1 MTRRQVVLLLA
12 LSAIWG
18 SSFMFIKVGIEELE
32 PSTLVAGRL
41 VLAALTL
48 VVIVALRTPLGA
60 AFAEIRAHF
69 GAFLFVALLNS
80 VVPFW
85 LLAWGETRIDSG
97 LAALLQAGAPLFTAL
112 LATFFFRSERVDGAR
127 LVGVLVGFGGVA
139 LLVGAVPSGSVL
151 GALAV
156 VATGFCYA
164 VSSLAGGRYLRAVP
178 AATIALGTT
187 TIASVVVLPFGIAQA
202 PTSMPSWKVIGS
214 VFALGVVGLGVA
226 YVIYF
231 GLITG
236 AGASRA
242 ILVTYLVPPMAL
254 FYGATILDEKVS
266 ANDLAGLA
274 LILFGVSL
282 GTGVLQQRLRRSRT
296 PAEVQA

>member
-1 MTRRQVVLLLA
+1 MLLA

-18 SSFMFIKVGIEELE
+18 SSFMFIKVGVRQLE

-48 VVIVALRTPLGA
+48 VVIVAARMPLGTA
-60 AFAEIRAHF
+60 IAQIRAHL

-97 LAALLQAGAPLFTAL
+97 LAALLQACAPLFTAL
-112 LATFFFRSERVDGAR
+112 LAALFVRAERVSGNR
-127 LVGVLVGFGGVA
+127 LAGVLVGFGGVA

-156 VATGFCYA
+156 VLTGFCYA
-164 VSSLAGGRYLRAVP
+164 ASSLAGGRYLGDVP
-178 AATIALGTT
+178 AATIAFGTSALAAA
-187 TIASVVVLPFGIAQA
+187 ISLPFGAAQL
-202 PTSMPSWKVIGS
+202 PGTVPGWKVIGS
-214 VFALGVVGLGVA
+214 VVVLGVVGLGVA
-226 YVIYF
+226 YVFYF
-231 GLITG
+231 ALITG

-254 FYGATILDEKVS
+254 FYGATVLDESLKLT
-266 ANDLAGLA
+266 DLAGLA
-274 LILFGVSL
+274 LILTGVFL
-282 GTGVLQQRLRRSRT
+282 GTGVARNRRRR
-296 PAEVQA
+296 AAAGAHA

>member
-1 MTRRQVVLLLA
+1 MLLA

-18 SSFMFIKVGIEELE
+18 SSFMFIKVGVRQLE

-48 VVIVALRTPLGA
+48 VVIVVARKPL
-60 AFAEIRAHF
+60 AEAVAQVRAHL

-97 LAALLQAGAPLFTAL
+97 LAALLQACAPLFTAL
-112 LATFFFRSERVDGAR
+112 LAAFFVRTERVSGER

-164 VSSLAGGRYLRAVP
+164 ASSLAGGRYLNEVS
-178 AATIALGTT
+178 AATIAFGTS
-187 TIASVVVLPFGIAQA
+187 TIAALIALPFGAAQL
-202 PTSMPSWKVIGS
+202 PDSVPGWKVIGS
-214 VFALGVVGLGVA
+214 VVALGVVGLGVA
-226 YVIYF
+226 YVLYF
-231 GLITG
+231 ALITG

-254 FYGATILDEKVS
+254 FYGATVLDES
-266 ANDLAGLA
+266 LSLTDLGGLG
-274 LILFGVSL
+274 LILAGVSL
-282 GTGVLQQRLRRSRT
+282 GTGVMQGRRRRAA
-296 PAEVQA
+296 AEASA

>member
-1 MTRRQVVLLLA
+1 MTRRQVSMLLA
-12 LSAIWG
+12 LAAIWG
-18 SSFMFIKVGIEELE
+18 SSFMFIKVGVEELE
-32 PSTLVAGRL
+32 PSTLVTGRL

-48 VVIVALRTPLGA
+48 LVFVALRGSVRA
-60 AFAEIRAHF
+60 AAAQVRANI
-69 GAFLFVALLNS
+69 GPFLFVALLNS

-112 LATFFFRSERVDGAR
+112 LAWLFVRSERVDGAR

-164 VSSLAGGRYLRAVP
+164 ASSLVSGRSLRAVP
-178 AATIALGTT
+178 ATTIALGTT
-187 TIASVVVLPFGIAQA
+187 TIASIVVLPFGIAQA
-202 PTSMPSWKVIGS
+202 PSSMPSWKVIGS
-214 VFALGVVGLGVA
+214 VVALGVVGLGVA
-226 YVIYF
+226 YVLYF

-254 FYGATILDEKVS
+254 FYGATILDESVS
-266 ANDLAGLA
+266 GSDLAGLA
-274 LILFGVSL
+274 LILLGVSL
-282 GTGVLQQRLRRSRT
+282 GTGVVQERFRRRAAVE
-296 PAEVQA
+296 PA

>member
-1 MTRRQVVLLLA
+1 MSRRQVLLLLA

-32 PSTLVAGRL
+32 PSTLVAARL
-41 VLAALTL
+41 VLATLTL
-48 VVIVALRTPLGA
+48 VVIVALRTPLGQ
-60 AFAEIRAHF
+60 AFAHVRTHF

-97 LAALLQAGAPLFTAL
+97 LAALLQACAPLFTAL
-112 LATFFFRSERVDGAR
+112 LAALFVRSERVEGYR
-127 LVGVLVGFGGVA
+127 LVGVVVGFGGVA
-139 LLVGAVPSGSVL
+139 LLVGAVPSGNVL

-156 VATGFCYA
+156 VLTGLCYA
-164 VSSLAGGRYLRAVP
+164 ASSLAGGRYLSDVP
-178 AATIALGTT
+178 AATIALGTAA
-187 TIASVVVLPFGIAQA
+187 IAAVVALPFGIAQA
-202 PTSMPSWKVIGS
+202 PSSPPSWKVIGS
-214 VFALGVVGLGVA
+214 VVALGVVGLGVA

-254 FYGATILDEKVS
+254 FYGATILGESVS
-266 ANDLAGLA
+266 ATDLAGLA
-274 LILFGVSL
+274 LILLGVSL
-282 GTGVLQQRLRRSRT
+282 GTGVVQQRLRRRSAA
-296 PAEVQA
+296 AEARA

>member
-18 SSFMFIKVGIEELE
+18 SSFMFIKVGLEDLE

-60 AFAEIRAHF
+60 AWAQIRAHF

-112 LATFFFRSERVDGAR
+112 LAALFVRSERVEGYR
-127 LVGVLVGFGGVA
+127 LAGVVIGFGGVA
-139 LLVGAVPSGSVL
+139 LLVGAVPSGNVL

-156 VATGFCYA
+156 VLTGFCYA
-164 VSSLAGGRYLRAVP
+164 ASSLAGGRYLRAVP
-178 AATIALGTT
+178 AATIALGTA
-187 TIASVVVLPFGIAQA
+187 TIAAVVVLPFGIAQA
-202 PTSMPSWKVIGS
+202 PSTPPSWKVIGS
-214 VFALGVVGLGVA
+214 VVMLGVVGLGIA

-254 FYGATILDEKVS
+254 FYGATLLDESVS
-266 ANDLAGLA
+266 GTDVAGLA
-274 LILFGVSL
+274 LILLGVSL
-282 GTGVLQQRLRRSRT
+282 GTGVVRQRLRRGR
-296 PAEVQA
+296 PAEARA

>member
-1 MTRRQVVLLLA
+1 MLLS

-18 SSFMFIKVGIEELE
+18 SSFMFIKVGVRELE

-41 VLAALTL
+41 LLAALTL
-48 VVIVALRTPLGA
+48 VVIVLTRMPLQTA
-60 AFAEIRAHF
+60 ASQVRSHL
-69 GAFLFVALLNS
+69 GAFLFVALFNS

-97 LAALLQAGAPLFTAL
+97 LAALLQACAPLFTAL
-112 LATFFFRSERVDGAR
+112 LAVVFVRSERVSGER
-127 LVGVLVGFGGVA
+127 LIGVLVGFGGVA

-164 VSSLAGGRYLRAVP
+164 ASSLAGGRYLRAVP
-178 AATIALGTT
+178 AVTIAFGTSALAAA
-187 TIASVVVLPFGIAQA
+187 ISLPFGLAQL
-202 PTSMPSWKVIGS
+202 PSSPPGWKVIGS
-214 VFALGVVGLGVA
+214 VVFLGVVGLGFA
-226 YVIYF
+226 YVLYF
-231 GLITG
+231 ALITG

-254 FYGATILDEKVS
+254 FYGATILGESLDLT
-266 ANDLAGLA
+266 DLAGLG
-274 LILFGVSL
+274 LILAGVAL
-282 GTGVLQQRLRRSRT
+282 GTGVAESRRRRRSPVGAR
-296 PAEVQA
+296 A

>member
-1 MTRRQVVLLLA
+1 MTRRQVSTLLVLA
-12 LSAIWG
+12 AIWG
-18 SSFMFIKVGIEELE
+18 SSFMFIKVGVEELQ
-32 PSTLVAGRL
+32 PSTLVTGRL

-48 VVIVALRTPLGA
+48 LVFVALRGSVRA
-60 AFAEIRAHF
+60 AATQVRAHI
-69 GAFLFVALLNS
+69 GPFLFVALLNS

-112 LATFFFRSERVDGAR
+112 LAWLFVRSERVDGAR

-164 VSSLAGGRYLRAVP
+164 ASSLVSGRSLRALP
-178 AATIALGTT
+178 ATTIALGTT
-187 TIASVVVLPFGIAQA
+187 AIASVVVLPFGVAQA
-202 PTSMPSWKVIGS
+202 PSSMPSWKVIGS
-214 VFALGVVGLGVA
+214 VVALGVVGLGVA
-226 YVIYF
+226 YVLYF

-254 FYGATILDEKVS
+254 FYGATILDESVS
-266 ANDLAGLA
+266 GSDLVGLA
-274 LILFGVSL
+274 LILLGVSL
-282 GTGVLQQRLRRSRT
+282 GTGVVQERFRRR
-296 PAEVQA
+296 AAVKVA

>member
-1 MTRRQVVLLLA
+1 MSRRYLLMLLG

-18 SSFMFIKVGIEELE
+18 SSFMFIKVGVEELK

-48 VVIVALRTPLGA
+48 VVIVSARMSLRTSVGQ
-60 AFAEIRAHF
+60 IRSHPWPF
-69 GAFLFVALLNS
+69 VFVALFNS

-97 LAALLQAGAPLFTAL
+97 LAALLQACAPLFTAL
-112 LATFFFRSERVDGAR
+112 LAFLFVRSERVSGDR

-139 LLVGAVPSGSVL
+139 LLVGAVPSGNVL

-164 VSSLAGGRYLRAVP
+164 ASSLAGGGFLRDVP
-178 AATIALGTT
+178 AVTIAFGTSA
-187 TIASVVVLPFGIAQA
+187 IAAVISLPFGLTQLPSSA
-202 PTSMPSWKVIGS
+202 PSWKVIGS
-214 VFALGVVGLGVA
+214 VVFLGVVGLGVA
-226 YVIYF
+226 YVLYF
-231 GLITG
+231 ALITG

-254 FYGATILDEKVS
+254 FYGATILGES
-266 ANDLAGLA
+266 LSFTDLAGLA
-274 LILFGVSL
+274 LILAGVSL
-282 GTGVLQQRLRRSRT
+282 GTGTLQRVGRRATAGAR
-296 PAEVQA
+296 A

>member
-1 MTRRQVVLLLA
+1 MTRRQLAMLLV

-18 SSFMFIKVGIEELE
+18 SSFMFIKVGVRQLE

-41 VLAALTL
+41 LLAALTL
-48 VVIVALRTPLGA
+48 VFIVAARTPIGVALA
-60 AFAEIRAHF
+60 AVRERI
-69 GAFLFVALLNS
+69 GSFLVVALLNS

-97 LAALLQAGAPLFTAL
+97 LAALLQACAPLFTAL
-112 LATFFFRSERVDGAR
+112 LAAFFVRSERVTGIR

-156 VATGFCYA
+156 VLTGFCYA
-164 VSSLAGGRYLRAVP
+164 ASSLAAGLRLRDVP
-178 AATIALGTT
+178 PATIAFGT
-187 TIASVVVLPFGIAQA
+187 AAVAAALSLPFGLAQL
-202 PTSMPSWKVIGS
+202 PSTVPGWKVVGS
-214 VFALGVVGLGVA
+214 VVMLGVVGLGIA

-254 FYGATILDEKVS
+254 FYGTTVLNESLKLTDI
-266 ANDLAGLA
+266 AGLA
-274 LILFGVSL
+274 LILAGVSL
-282 GTGVLQQRLRRSRT
+282 GTGTIRSLRRR
-296 PAEVQA
+296 AAAVRA

>member
-1 MTRRQVVLLLA
+1 MLLG

-18 SSFMFIKVGIEELE
+18 SSFMFIKVGVRELE

-48 VVIVALRTPLGA
+48 VAIVASRTPLKKA
-60 AFAEIRAHF
+60 LAQIRAHIRP
-69 GAFLFVALLNS
+69 FLFVALLNS

-85 LLAWGETRIDSG
+85 LLAWGETKVDSG

-112 LATFFFRSERVDGAR
+112 LAVVFFRDERVSGAR
-127 LVGVLVGFGGVA
+127 LLGVVVGFGGVA
-139 LLVGAVPSGSVL
+139 LLVGAVPNGSVL

-164 VSSLAGGRYLRAVP
+164 ASSLVGGRSLTAVP
-178 AATIALGTT
+178 PSTIAFGTT
-187 TIASVVVLPFGIAQA
+187 LIAALITLPFGLAQL
-202 PTSMPSWKVIGS
+202 PGSVPGWKVIGS
-214 VFALGVVGLGVA
+214 VVALGVVGLGVA
-226 YVIYF
+226 YVLYF
-231 GLITG
+231 ALITG

-254 FYGATILDEKVS
+254 FYGATILGESLKLS
-266 ANDLAGLA
+266 DLAGLA
-274 LILFGVSL
+274 LILLGVTL
-282 GTGVLQQRLRRSRT
+282 GAGVVQARRRRT
-296 PAEVQA
+296 PTELPA